1 MASVRLCPLLLTLS
15 HTVLPEGVA
24 SRPPLL
30 LFPLARPLTA
40 ELAQL
45 LVQPPLQL
53 RPLGRVQGPVLGPT
67 ACIEHSFTANPLS
80 GVGSSLFTT
89 AVDLKE
95 HKSQGELWARE
106 IAASSAA
113 SKGPPRAGAR
123 PWTCPTA
130 FPRSIFHSCPGK
142 GLQDGQTSSTLSSHC
157 CGCPSAKVYS
167 LSLSPSVHKRS

>member
-1 MASVRLCPLLLTLS
+1 MASVGPCPHLLTLS

-30 LFPLARPLTA
+30 LLLPACPLAA
-40 ELAQL
+40 ELPQL

-53 RPLGRVQGPVLGPT
+53 GPLGRVQGPVLGPT
-67 ACIEHSFTANPLS
+67 ACVQHSFPANPLAS
-80 GVGSSLFTT
+80 MGTSLFST

-106 IAASSAA
+106 AAAHRTA
-113 SKGPPRAGAR
+113 SKGPPKAVQDHR
-123 PWTCPTA
+123 PALLPS
-130 FPRSIFHSCPGK
+130 PGLFHSCPGRD
-142 GLQDGQTSSTLSSHC
+142 LQDGQTSSTLSSHC

-167 LSLSPSVHKRS
+167 TSLGPSVHMRS